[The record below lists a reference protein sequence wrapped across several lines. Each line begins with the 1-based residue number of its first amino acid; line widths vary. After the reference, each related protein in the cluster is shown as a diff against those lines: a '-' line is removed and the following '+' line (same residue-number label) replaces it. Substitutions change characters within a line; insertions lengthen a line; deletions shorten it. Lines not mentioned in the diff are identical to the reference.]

1 MGEVVNYA
9 EMNGKLVGGLL
20 RSFGGSFVI
29 IAIMMIL
36 AFGSIKAGLIGMIP
50 NIAPVL
56 LIGGVM
62 GYSGM
67 PLDMIT
73 MLVMPMILGIA
84 VDDTIHMNNH
94 IKYGFERTG
103 SYRQALLLSYREI
116 GKTMGMTTFILCAM
130 FFVFIFSP
138 MGALHNV
145 GLLSIVGLGAAL
157 LADYTLTTALVYLA
171 KPYGKGR

>member
-1 MGEVVNYA
+1 
-9 EMNGKLVGGLL
+9 
-20 RSFGGSFVI
+20 
-29 IAIMMIL
+29 
-36 AFGSIKAGLIGMIP
+36 
-50 NIAPVL
+50 
-56 LIGGVM
+56 M

-103 SYRQALLLSYREI
+103 SYRHALLLSYREI

-157 LADYTLTTALVYLA
+157 IADYTLTTALVYLT
-171 KPYGKGR
+171 KPYGKR